1 MSLSLA
7 QTLTAIVPNMFA
19 FFQGIGGTS
28 PYTYSVLAGGAGGTI
43 NASTGKYTAP
53 PSMSLDPKKI
63 YDTVQVTDA
72 VAATFTAQILVGTPL
87 FLLCD
92 IIQSQLNIPVGRVY
106 LWDQKIFQP
115 TDSGLY
121 VAISMPHCKPFGNT
135 FVTDGSGSGLNSVQ
149 TLNMMATVD
158 IDIIS
163 RDSSARDRKEEVVL
177 AFNSIYSQ
185 SQQEVNSFYI
195 GKLPPGA
202 QFVNLSQVDGAA
214 IPYRYKISVNM
225 QYAFTKTTAVPYF
238 DTFSVEQVNTNS

>member
-7 QTLTAIVPNMFA
+7 QTLTAIVPNMFS
-19 FFQGIGGTS
+19 FFQGVGGTE
-28 PYTYSVLAGGAGGTI
+28 PYVYSVLAGGSGGTI
-43 NASTGKYTAP
+43 DSGTGEYTAP
-53 PSMSLDPKKI
+53 TIMNPDPKKI
-63 YDTVQVTDA
+63 YDTIQVEDDLGA
-72 VAATFTAQILVGTPL
+72 LATAQILVGTPL

-92 IIQSQLNIPVGRVY
+92 IIQSQLNIPTGRVY
-106 LWDQKIFQP
+106 LWDQKIMQP
-115 TDSGLY
+115 TDAGLY
-121 VAISMPHCKPFGNT
+121 VAISMPRCKPFGNT
-135 FVTDGSGSGLNSVQ
+135 FITDGEGSGLNSIQ

-163 RDSSARDRKEEVVL
+163 RDTSARDRKEEIVL

-185 SQQEVNSFYI
+185 SQQEINSFYI

-238 DTFSVEQVNTNS
+238 DDFDDAQVNTDP